1 MGEEKNKKKKVNE
14 SFRIEST
21 VTRFIVCSEGGLM
34 SRNQKN
40 IEKEKQV
47 FFLFLKENKFGSISF
62 DMVKQKNLYRW

>member
-47 FFLFLKENKFGSISF
+47 FFSISQREQIWVHKF
-62 DMVKQKNLYRW
+62 

>member
-47 FFLFLKENKFGSISF
+47 FFFYFSKRT
-62 DMVKQKNLYRW
+62 NLGP

>member
-1 MGEEKNKKKKVNE
+1 
-14 SFRIEST
+14 

-47 FFLFLKENKFGSISF
+47 FFFYFSKGT
-62 DMVKQKNLYRW
+62 NLGP

>member
-47 FFLFLKENKFGSISF
+47 FFSISQREQIWVHKF
-62 DMVKQKNLYRW
+62 WHGEAKKSL